1 MQDATHERQIAAI
14 LEQLE
19 HCLIQLDALGVRQA
33 ALRLD
38 HAIEELRRAGG
49 RDLTPQPKQERPA

>member
-1 MQDATHERQIAAI
+1 MQDVTHDRQIAAI

-19 HCLIQLDALGVRQA
+19 HCLIQLDALDMRRA

-38 HAIEELRRAGG
+38 HAIEELRRARR